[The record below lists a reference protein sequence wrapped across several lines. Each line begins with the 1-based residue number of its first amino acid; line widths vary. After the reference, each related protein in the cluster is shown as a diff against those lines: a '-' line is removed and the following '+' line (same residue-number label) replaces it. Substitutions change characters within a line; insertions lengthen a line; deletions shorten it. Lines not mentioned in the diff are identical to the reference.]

1 MTGAEFSGVDIDL
14 LADYVGGALDGTP
27 DEAVVAALVV
37 DDPSWRDA
45 HALLSGGV
53 AAVSAQLQAL
63 PPEPMPAMVIAR
75 LDAALSQA
83 ATTAGKET
91 QGGATAETKTQA
103 ATAAD
108 NETRGGT
115 TAETKTQGG
124 TTPAGGVAPV
134 RQLAAVRERRRRRW
148 AAPVGIAA
156 GVLAFAGFG
165 VQQFAGD
172 SAEQSATSSAGGAAD
187 EAPAMDT
194 NGTLALPAGPAEVS
208 TSGTNYSR
216 RTLGE
221 VSVRSQ
227 AVPPEPL
234 AASSGK
240 DRKLPAPSRGAMAEA
255 DDALSRLRA
264 QEALLACIDA
274 ISDGNRAGAVT
285 AQTVDYARFDGV
297 PAVIVQF
304 TADNG
309 SWVWAVGPGCGA
321 RGGDADKLGAVKVG

>member
-27 DEAVVAALVV
+27 DEAVVAALIV

-53 AAVSAQLQAL
+53 ATVSAQLQAL
-63 PPEPMPAMVIAR
+63 PPEPMPATVIAR
-75 LDAALSQA
+75 LDAALSEATTTATNETPSGTTATNKTQV
-83 ATTAGKET
+83 ATTA
-91 QGGATAETKTQA
+91 
-103 ATAAD
+103 D
-108 NETRGGT
+108 NGTRGKRGADT
-115 TAETKTQGG
+115 ET
-124 TTPAGGVAPV
+124 PVGGVAPV
-134 RQLAAVRERRRRRW
+134 RHLAAVRKKRRW

-172 SAEQSATSSAGGAAD
+172 SADQTATSSAGGSA
-187 EAPAMDT
+187 ENAPAMDT

-208 TSGTNYSR
+208 TSGTNYSDQ
-216 RTLGE
+216 TLGD
-221 VSVRSQ
+221 VSARAQ
-227 AVPPEPL
+227 AVQPEPFT
-234 AASSGK
+234 ASSGK
-240 DRKLPAPSRGAMAEA
+240 ERKLPAPSRGVMADA

-274 ISDGNRAGAVT
+274 ISDGNGAGAVT
-285 AQTVDYARFDGV
+285 AQTADYARFDGV

-304 TADNG
+304 TAANG
-309 SWVWAVGPGCGA
+309 TWVWAVGPECGA
-321 RGGDADKLGAVKVG
+321 RGGDADKLGVVKVG